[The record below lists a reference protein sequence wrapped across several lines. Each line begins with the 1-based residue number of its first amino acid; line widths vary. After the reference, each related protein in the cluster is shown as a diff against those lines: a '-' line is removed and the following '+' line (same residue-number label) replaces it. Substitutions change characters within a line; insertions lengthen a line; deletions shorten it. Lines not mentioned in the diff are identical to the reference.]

1 MKLSTKF
8 ILFIIVIHAVTIAL
22 SFYIFRENK
31 LIFIASEFFIL
42 ISLMICWSLYSELIA
57 PLNLLVTGIEALH
70 DKDFNVKFTETG
82 KYEMDEL
89 IKVYNTMIDQLRTER
104 TTQQEQHYFLA
115 TLIQNSP
122 IGIIIFDFDEKITS
136 LNPKALAFL
145 GKKEDPD
152 ASGNEKDFIGQSIH
166 TVDNLFFKTLANL
179 KKNESATLNTVTP
192 SRDDDRSIKGV
203 KKYKIQKAD
212 FIDRGFSRSCV
223 MIEEL
228 TMEILEAEKQAYGK
242 VIRMMAHEVNNSIGA
257 VNSILDTS
265 FQIEQDAEV
274 AHALKIAI
282 ERNDH
287 LNHFMLNFAD
297 IIRLPE
303 PLKETLDLSILVK
316 NVATLMEYKAK
327 EKQIEFEFDFTT
339 NFPPLSISADM
350 EQMEQVLINIVKN
363 AMEAI
368 AYQGLIT
375 FKLIETPKQLY
386 ILDTGKGIPKD
397 VEQNLFSPFFT
408 NKNGGQG
415 IGLTLIREI
424 LTKHGFGFSLQN
436 RQGGGA
442 IFKIVF

>member
-70 DKDFNVKFTETG
+70 DKDFNVKFIQTG

-104 TTQQEQHYFLA
+104 TTQQEQYYFLD

-122 IGIIIFDFDEKITS
+122 IGIIILDFDEKITS

-145 GKKEDPD
+145 DNRKQDL
-152 ASGNEKDFIGQSIH
+152 IGQSIH
-166 TVDNLFFKTLANL
+166 TVDNLFFKTITQL
-179 KKNESATLNTVTP
+179 KKNESATLNTE
-192 SRDDDRSIKGV
+192 GV
-203 KKYKIQKAD
+203 KKYKIQKVD

-228 TMEILEAEKQAYGK
+228 TMEILEAEKHAYGK

-265 FQIEQDAEV
+265 FQMEQDAEV
-274 AHALKIAI
+274 ANALKIAI

-287 LNHFMLNFAD
+287 LNHFMRNFAD

-303 PLKETLDLSILVK
+303 PHKETLDLRILLK
-316 NVATLMEYKAK
+316 NVAALMEYKAK
-327 EKQIEFEFDFTT
+327 EKHIRFEFVEKGEKLQNTEGGTFQ
-339 NFPPLSISADM
+339 IKADV
-350 EQMEQVLINIVKN
+350 EQVEQVLINIVKN
-363 AMEAI
+363 AIEAI
-368 AYQGLIT
+368 DNQGIIR
-375 FKLIETPKQLY
+375 FEIYAQSKQLW
-386 ILDTGKGIPKD
+386 IHDTGKGIPHAL
-397 VEQNLFSPFFT
+397 EQNLFSPFFT

-415 IGLTLIREI
+415 IGLTLTREI

-436 RQGGGA
+436 KEGGGA
-442 IFKIVF
+442 IFKVMF